1 MDELITLVSFQ
12 RASTVS
18 GFEVNF
24 SGKWGANSEVCCK
37 KFPLAEFLEGIA
49 NGTFPADTGLCCK
62 RINDKQRNGRDFG
75 EFQFAPRLN
84 DLIARIRTGRN
95 EKLEMLY
102 NYLASPQFAQRI
114 RSMLES
120 FETMRADLDAE
131 KRAMQRIWSKHQSQ
145 IERMAG
151 SMTSV
156 VGELQAIAQDQLT
169 QLDDVLV
176 LEAITDG
183 SKM

>member
-1 MDELITLVSFQ
+1 MPK
-12 RASTVS
+12 
-18 GFEVNF
+18 G
-24 SGKWGANSEVCCK
+24 NSETFCRMGDVWVVS
-37 KFPLAEFLEGIA
+37 PQVMRPVGETLRVILLES
-49 NGTFPADTGLCCK
+49 
-62 RINDKQRNGRDFG
+62 QRLKLVN
-75 EFQFAPRLN
+75 
-84 DLIARIRTGRN
+84 TGRN
-95 EKLEMLY
+95 EKMEQLY

-131 KRAMQRIWSKHQSQ
+131 KRAMQRIWAKRQSQ
-145 IERMAG
+145 IERLTG

-183 SKM
+183 SEL